1 MKIGKK
7 NVVSPDPL
15 NYNIGLIGEGGIG
28 KTTIVK
34 QFCEKNLA
42 DLDDPADGYLFLEV
56 GREDGADA
64 ISGINYVT
72 VPKWGQSYDEDSNT
86 IGFKNLVED
95 IIENKDS
102 DYPDLKVIVVDTYDE
117 LRRLA
122 EQEVIR
128 QHNIANPQK
137 KIKSINAAFG
147 GYGKGEK
154 MADDIT
160 LEYLWQLKS
169 VGVHFIIIGH
179 TKMRNA
185 EDIMS
190 EEKYSQ
196 LTTDMSLGS
205 FNKIKT
211 KLHFL
216 GVAYK
221 DRTFK
226 DGKEGESKK
235 ISSETRKINFRD
247 DNYSVDSKSRFA
259 DIEAEIDFDVDELNR
274 VIKAA
279 IQKEIEKDGKSA
291 DQREKD
297 QKAKKEA
304 IENSEKK
311 AKKEAKDNKV
321 DTDENKKIID
331 EIMTYGQG
339 VSDDEK
345 DNLKKKIK
353 KAKEEFEFDSFSE
366 LDTMPTIKVKKIKD
380 IILT

>member
-28 KTTIVK
+28 KTTIIK
-34 QFCEKNLA
+34 KFCEKNLT
-42 DLDDPADGYLFLEV
+42 DLDDPTDGYLFLEV

-72 VPKWGQSYDEDSNT
+72 VPKWSQSYDEDSNT

-95 IIENKDS
+95 ITENKDS

-196 LTTDMSLGS
+196 LTTDMPLGS

-259 DIEAEIDFDVDELNR
+259 DIEAEIDFDVDELDR

-304 IENSEKK
+304 TENSEKK
-311 AKKEAKDNKV
+311 AKKEAKENKV
-321 DTDENKKIID
+321 DEEQNQKIID
-331 EIMTYGQG
+331 EIMTAFSGF
-339 VSDDEK
+339 SDEEK
-345 DNLKKKIK
+345 KEKAALLKEIK
-353 KAKEEFEFDSFSE
+353 SSHGFDTFKDLVDRSTTE
-366 LDTMPTIKVKKIKD
+366 VIAIKD
-380 IILT
+380 KVLA